1 MATIGFE
8 SPVGSFWAGRDRDG
22 SQFPARSR
30 RLPHEPDWPERDS
43 DAFHTAL
50 VTLIAADDGLAG
62 ADMAKLTFAE
72 AAKEGGILVE
82 EKLMMHR

>member
-1 MATIGFE
+1 
-8 SPVGSFWAGRDRDG
+8 
-22 SQFPARSR
+22 
-30 RLPHEPDWPERDS
+30 LPHEPDWPERDS